1 MGSERVGS
9 SCARWLLAAAGAAA
23 IALGSAAWGGAGA
36 GAAGRTGAGRL
47 QGTVVL
53 AARHARHARHGPRM
67 PVVGNAFD
75 LSREPVIHAM
85 KTKPPTKLEVRN
97 LVVGTGAS
105 VRGSSTVRV
114 MYVGA
119 NYRTGKVFTQVTW
132 TDRRPTTFPL
142 SGVVRGFAE
151 GLVGMKVG
159 GRREIVIPPKLG
171 YGNTSSGPI
180 KPGETLVFV
189 VDLKGV
195 KG

>member
-1 MGSERVGS
+1 MGRLRMGSSR
-9 SCARWLLAAAGAAA
+9 ARWLLAGAAGAG
-23 IALGSAAWGGAGA
+23 IALGIAWSGAGA
-36 GAAGRTGAGRL
+36 GASGSAGAGRL

-53 AARHARHARHGPRM
+53 AALHPRHGPRL

-75 LSREPVIHAM
+75 LSREPVIHAT
-85 KTKPPTKLEVRN
+85 KGKPPTKLEVRN

-105 VRGSSTVRV
+105 VKGSSTVRV

-119 NYRTGKVFTQVTW
+119 NYRTGKIFTQVTW

-180 KPGETLVFV
+180 KADETLVFV